1 LGPVRLNVVVG
12 VVGVVLL
19 VVGMVVL
26 VEGVG
31 IVGIVIVPGVPLLS
45 NPETKVP
52 MKPASWKYYQVMTP
66 AFQPNSLY
74 P

>member
-45 NPETKVP
+45 NPETKVR
-52 MKPASWKYYQVMTP
+52 
-66 AFQPNSLY
+66 
-74 P
+74 